1 MTPRAKIAIVGAGLM
16 GHGIAEVFAVAG
28 HDVAVH
34 DTDPASLA
42 SLKERVAAILAD
54 LGKDEAALSRITS
67 VADLATAVADAAIVI
82 EAASERL
89 PVKQAIFAA
98 LERHA
103 PRRALL
109 ASNTS
114 VIPIGRIAANLKTG
128 DRVLGTHWW
137 NPPYLVPLVEVIR
150 TGDTAPETVETM
162 VALLESVGKT
172 PVRVMKDVP
181 GFIGNR
187 LQHALWR
194 EAVALVENGV
204 CDAETVDTVVK
215 ASFGRRLGVLGPLEN
230 ADLVGTDLL
239 RDIQE
244 TILPD
249 LDCTAGPMPY
259 VTHLIEEGRLGFKT
273 GEGFRRW
280 TPREQAALR
289 KRVTD
294 HLKKMAEHD
303 RPQMGGAQ

>member
-1 MTPRAKIAIVGAGLM
+1 MKKKAKIAIVGAGLM
-16 GHGIAEVFAVAG
+16 GHGIAAVFAIAG
-28 HDVAVH
+28 HNVAVH
-34 DTDPASLA
+34 DTDPATLA

-54 LGKDEAALSRITS
+54 LGEDQAALARITPF
-67 VADLATAVADAAIVI
+67 ADLDTAVANADIVI

-89 PVKQAIFAA
+89 PVKQAIFAQ

-103 PRRALL
+103 PRGALL

-114 VIPIGRIAANLKTG
+114 VIPIGRIAANLATR

-150 TGDTAPETVETM
+150 TGDTTPMAIDTM
-162 VALLESVGKT
+162 IALLVSVGKT
-172 PVRVMKDVP
+172 PVRVNKDVP

-194 EAVALVENGV
+194 EAVALVQNGV

-215 ASFGRRLGVLGPLEN
+215 ASFGRRLAVLGPLEN

-249 LDCTAGPMPY
+249 LDRSTRPMAH
-259 VTHLIEEGRLGFKT
+259 VARLFAEGRLGFKT
-273 GEGFRRW
+273 GEGFRKW

-289 KRVTD
+289 QRVTE
-294 HLKKMAEHD
+294 HLKRMAELD
-303 RPQMGGAQ
+303 RPQMGGRP